1 MKVSDYIVDFF
12 IKKGVKNVFGYPGG
26 MVTHLMDSFYKR
38 KEAISVHINLHEQAC
53 AFAACANAQVSNEI
67 GVAFAT
73 SGPGAANLVTG
84 IANAFFD
91 SIPTIF
97 ITGQVNT
104 YEQKGSLPI
113 KQKGFQEMN
122 VVSLV
127 ESITKY
133 CVSIKNAE
141 DVEIELEKAYNIAI
155 TGRKGPVLLDIPM
168 NIQRAEIVAD
178 NSIFCSVSVPHNTA
192 HNYDKHVHEIL
203 DALSEAKRPLIICG
217 NGINIA
223 NCRDTFR
230 EFVNKYK
237 IPVVTSM
244 IAVDVL
250 PSDNIYN
257 YGFIGAYGDR
267 VANILAYKADLII
280 SMGSRLDCRQVGV
293 NKNEFAKNSKII
305 RIDIDENEF
314 AERVHKNEL
323 QINAEISQ
331 LLKELLKVKQDF
343 SYDDWLNVCNE
354 VVHLV
359 GNQDDTNIGQFIEE
373 LSSYIPNDTIVTT
386 DVGQNQVWVAQSF
399 HVKEKQRILFSGGL
413 GSMGYS
419 LPASIGAAVNENKMV
434 VSFNGDGGIQMNI
447 QELNYISKCKLP
459 IKIIVF
465 NNKSLGMIRHFQE
478 LYFDNI
484 NSYTVTSQ
492 GFSSCDF
499 CKIANAYGLES
510 INININQG
518 AGALKD
524 VFNNKKPQL
533 INVDIDG
540 DTYVYPKSTMGHEI
554 YDQEPFLD
562 KALMD
567 KLLLL

>member
-91 SIPTIF
+91 SIPTVF

-133 CVSIKNAE
+133 CTSIKKAE
-141 DVEIELEKAYNIAI
+141 DIEIELEKAYEIA
-155 TGRKGPVLLDIPM
+155 TSGRKGPVLLDIPM
-168 NIQRAEIVAD
+168 NIQRADIAVNNEIAYK
-178 NSIFCSVSVPHNTA
+178 NIESQY
-192 HNYDKHVHEIL
+192 HNYDDYVNKITN
-203 DALSEAKRPLIICG
+203 ALGKAKRPLIICG

-230 EFVNKYK
+230 AFVDKYK

-293 NKNEFAKNSKII
+293 NKSEFAKNTKII

-314 AERVHKNEL
+314 ADRVHENEF

-331 LLKELLKVKQDF
+331 LTKELLKVEQVF

-354 VVHLV
+354 VVRLV

-373 LSSYIPNDTIVTT
+373 LSSYIPNDAIVTT

-399 HVKEKQRILFSGGL
+399 QVKDTQRVLFSGGL

-419 LPASIGAAVNENKMV
+419 LPASIGAAVNDNKMV

-447 QELNYISKCKLP
+447 QELNYISKCNLP
-459 IKIIVF
+459 IKIFVF

-484 NSYTVTSQ
+484 NSYTVSNQ

-510 INININQG
+510 ISININQG
-518 AGALKD
+518 ADDLKD

-554 YDQEPFLD
+554 HDQEPF
-562 KALMD
+562 MD
-567 KLLLL
+567 KILLEKLLKL

>member
-133 CVSIKNAE
+133 CTSIKKAE
-141 DVEIELEKAYNIAI
+141 DIETELEKAYEIA
-155 TGRKGPVLLDIPM
+155 TSGRKGPVLLDIPM
-168 NIQRAEIVAD
+168 NIQRADIAVNNEIAYK
-178 NSIFCSVSVPHNTA
+178 NIESQY
-192 HNYDKHVHEIL
+192 HNYDNYVNKIIN
-203 DALSEAKRPLIICG
+203 ALGKAKRPLIICG

-293 NKNEFAKNSKII
+293 NKSEFAKNTKII

-314 AERVHKNEL
+314 AERVHENEL
-323 QINAEISQ
+323 QMNAEISQ
-331 LLKELLKVKQDF
+331 LLKELLKVEQVF

-354 VVHLV
+354 VVRLV
-359 GNQDDTNIGQFIEE
+359 GDQDDTNIGQFIEE
-373 LSSYIPNDTIVTT
+373 LSSYIPNDAIVTT

-399 HVKEKQRILFSGGL
+399 QVKDKQRVLFSGGL

-419 LPASIGAAVNENKMV
+419 LPASIGAAVNDNKMV

-447 QELNYISKCKLP
+447 QELNYISKCNLP
-459 IKIIVF
+459 IKIFVF

-484 NSYTVTSQ
+484 NSYTVSNQ

-510 INININQG
+510 ISININQG
-518 AGALKD
+518 ADDLKE

-554 YDQEPFLD
+554 YDQEPF
-562 KALMD
+562 MD
-567 KLLLL
+567 KILLEKLLKL

>member
-38 KEAISVHINLHEQAC
+38 KEVINVHINLHEQAC

-141 DVEIELEKAYNIAI
+141 DVEIELEKAYSIA
-155 TGRKGPVLLDIPM
+155 TSGRKGPVLLDIPM
-168 NIQRAEIVAD
+168 NIQRADIVAK
-178 NSIFCSVSVPHNTA
+178 NEIAYKNIESQY
-192 HNYDKHVHEIL
+192 HNYDNYVNKIIN
-203 DALSEAKRPLIICG
+203 ALGKAKRPLIICG

-293 NKNEFAKNSKII
+293 NKNEFAKNTKII

-314 AERVHKNEL
+314 AERVHENEL

-331 LLKELLKVKQDF
+331 LTKELLKVKHVF

-354 VVHLV
+354 VVRLV
-359 GNQDDTNIGQFIEE
+359 GNQDETNIGQFIEK
-373 LSSYIPNDTIVTT
+373 LSSYIPNDAIITT

-399 HVKEKQRILFSGGL
+399 QVKEKQRILFSGGL

-419 LPASIGAAVNENKMV
+419 LPASIGATVNDNKMV

-447 QELNYISKCKLP
+447 QELNYISKCNLP
-459 IKIIVF
+459 IKIFVF

-478 LYFDNI
+478 LYFENI
-484 NSYTVTSQ
+484 NSYTVSNQ

-510 INININQG
+510 ISINVNQG
-518 AGALKD
+518 AEALKD
-524 VFNNKKPQL
+524 VFNSKKPQL

-562 KALMD
+562 KILLE
-567 KLLLL
+567 KLLKL

>member
-1 MKVSDYIVDFF
+1 MKVSDFIVDFF

-26 MVTHLMDSFYKR
+26 MVTHLMDSFYKK
-38 KEAISVHINLHEQAC
+38 KESIKVHINLHEQAC

-104 YEQKGSLPI
+104 YEQKNSLPI

-133 CVSIKNAE
+133 SVSIKNAN
-141 DVEIELEKAYNIAI
+141 DIEIELEKAYNIAT

-168 NIQRAEIVAD
+168 DIQRADIDVKNDVVCKNIEKQ
-178 NSIFCSVSVPHNTA
+178 NC
-192 HNYDKHVHEIL
+192 NYDNYVNKIL
-203 DALSEAKRPLIICG
+203 YALSKSKRPLIICG

-223 NCRDTFR
+223 DCRDAFR
-230 EFVNKYK
+230 EFINKFR

-250 PSDNIYN
+250 PYDNKYN

-267 VANILAYKADLII
+267 AANILAYKSDLII

-293 NKNEFAKNSKII
+293 KKSDFARNANLI
-305 RIDIDENEF
+305 RIDIDKNEF
-314 AERVHKNEL
+314 AEKVHENEI
-323 QINAEISQ
+323 QINSEISQ
-331 LLKELLKVKQDF
+331 LLEELLKVKQEF
-343 SYDDWLNVCNE
+343 SYDNWLNVCNE
-354 VVHLV
+354 VVQIV
-359 GNQDDTNIGQFIEE
+359 GKQDDTNIGQFIEE
-373 LSSYIPNDTIVTT
+373 FSSYIPNDAIITT

-399 HVKEKQRILFSGGL
+399 QVKEKQRILFSGGL

-419 LPASIGAAVNENKMV
+419 LPASIGAAVNDNKMV

-447 QELNYISKCKLP
+447 QELNYISKCNLP

-478 LYFDNI
+478 LYFDNV
-484 NSYTVTSQ
+484 NSYTVSNQ

-499 CKIANAYGLES
+499 CKIANAYGIESLS
-510 INININQG
+510 INISQG
-518 AGALKD
+518 AIALKN
-524 VFNNKKPQL
+524 VFNNRKPQL
-533 INVDIDG
+533 INVDIDEE
-540 DTYVYPKSTMGHEI
+540 TYVYPKSTMGHEI

-562 KALMD
+562 KVLLD
-567 KLLLL
+567 KLLQL

>member
-133 CVSIKNAE
+133 CSSIKKAE
-141 DVEIELEKAYNIAI
+141 DIETELEKAYEIA
-155 TGRKGPVLLDIPM
+155 TSGRKGPVLLDIPM
-168 NIQRAEIVAD
+168 NIQRADIAVNNEIAYK
-178 NSIFCSVSVPHNTA
+178 NIESQY
-192 HNYDKHVHEIL
+192 HNYDNYVNKIIN
-203 DALSEAKRPLIICG
+203 ALGKAKRPLIICG

-293 NKNEFAKNSKII
+293 NKSEFAKNTKII

-314 AERVHKNEL
+314 AERVHENEL
-323 QINAEISQ
+323 QMNAEISQ
-331 LLKELLKVKQDF
+331 LLKELLKVKQVF

-354 VVHLV
+354 VVRLV
-359 GNQDDTNIGQFIEE
+359 GDQDDTNIGQFIEE
-373 LSSYIPNDTIVTT
+373 LSSYIPNDAIVTT

-399 HVKEKQRILFSGGL
+399 QVKDKQRVLFSGGL

-419 LPASIGAAVNENKMV
+419 LPASIGAAVNDNKMI

-447 QELNYISKCKLP
+447 QELNYISKCNLP
-459 IKIIVF
+459 IKIFVF

-484 NSYTVTSQ
+484 NSYTVSNQ

-510 INININQG
+510 ISININQG
-518 AGALKD
+518 ADDLKE

-554 YDQEPFLD
+554 YDQEPF
-562 KALMD
+562 MD
-567 KLLLL
+567 KILLEKLLKL

>member
-133 CVSIKNAE
+133 CSSIRKAE
-141 DVEIELEKAYNIAI
+141 DIETELEKAYEIA
-155 TGRKGPVLLDIPM
+155 TSGRKGPVLLDIPM
-168 NIQRAEIVAD
+168 NIQRADIAVNNEIAYK
-178 NSIFCSVSVPHNTA
+178 NIESQY
-192 HNYDKHVHEIL
+192 HNYDNYVNKIIN
-203 DALSEAKRPLIICG
+203 ALGKAKRPLIICG

-293 NKNEFAKNSKII
+293 NKSEFAKNTKII

-314 AERVHKNEL
+314 AERVHENEL
-323 QINAEISQ
+323 QMNAEISQ
-331 LLKELLKVKQDF
+331 LLKELLKVEQVF

-354 VVHLV
+354 VVRLV
-359 GNQDDTNIGQFIEE
+359 GDQDDTNIGQFIEE
-373 LSSYIPNDTIVTT
+373 LSSYIPNDAIVTT

-399 HVKEKQRILFSGGL
+399 QVKDKQRVLFSGGL

-419 LPASIGAAVNENKMV
+419 LPASIGAAVNDNKMV

-447 QELNYISKCKLP
+447 QELNYISKCNLP
-459 IKIIVF
+459 IKIFVF

-484 NSYTVTSQ
+484 NSYTVSNQ

-510 INININQG
+510 ISININQG
-518 AGALKD
+518 ADDLKE

-554 YDQEPFLD
+554 YDQEPF
-562 KALMD
+562 MD
-567 KLLLL
+567 KILLEKLLKL